1 MESEYLLY
9 CFGKLIQKDLHFFLR
24 ITGIVTEIDG
34 KWILIHCLDKQVD
47 QTSFYSIFRK
57 LFS

>member
-34 KWILIHCLDKQVD
+34 K
-47 QTSFYSIFRK
+47 
-57 LFS
+57 